1 MSAQTLVRVRMQ
13 SAYQHSEFALQVS
26 NLNLVLDKHQI
37 LQNIS
42 FDVTEGQFIGLL
54 GPNGCGKTTTIG
66 MILGLLKPSKGEV
79 LINGKNIETNKISLL
94 HKMNFISP
102 YIELPKKLKVKQNL
116 IVYGKLYNVDDLE
129 NRIDYLSDKL
139 RLSDLLDK
147 ITGEL
152 SSGQK
157 NRVSL
162 AKALINDPTVLLLD
176 EPTASLD
183 PETGDFVRTF
193 LENYKKEK
201 KISVL
206 LASHNMD
213 EVKRLCSSVL
223 MMKDGIIVDRG
234 TPKDLILKHGRKNL
248 EEVFLEIA
256 RNKR

>member
-1 MSAQTLVRVRMQ
+1 MTNSIEVI
-13 SAYQHSEFALQVS
+13 
-26 NLNLVLDKHQI
+26 NLSKSYKSKQAVK
-37 LQNIS
+37 NIS
-42 FDVTEGQFIGLL
+42 FKINENEIVGLL

-66 MILGLLKPSKGEV
+66 MMLGLLKPTNGQV
-79 LINGKNIETNKISLL
+79 LINGMDIEKNKISLL

-102 YIELPKKLKVKQNL
+102 YIELPKKLTVRQNL
-116 IVYGKLYNVDDLE
+116 VVYGKLYNVRNLNE
-129 NRIDYLSDKL
+129 QIDYLSNKL
-139 RLSDLLDK
+139 RLNKLLNN

-162 AKALINDPTVLLLD
+162 AKALINNPAVLLLD

-193 LENYKKEK
+193 LENYKKEN

-213 EVKRLCSSVL
+213 EVKRLCNSVL
-223 MMKDGIIVDRG
+223 MMKGGIIVDRG
-234 TPKDLILKHGRKNL
+234 SPDHLIKKHGRKNL
-248 EEVFLEIA
+248 EEVFLELV
-256 RNKR
+256 RNQNEFN